1 MSTSPTDLPGESIAV
16 MALNKAPLPSA
27 YALTRDNG
35 NAVEALLDRT
45 GLPAPTLVPQPDAV
59 HVMLADVDD
68 LAPWLAE
75 LEGRIAVT
83 PSAVGLDTWTLHTQ
97 LVANR
102 RRGAVRIEVHALA
115 VSGQFVLPSVRA
127 AVAS

>member
-59 HVMLADVDD
+59 L
-68 LAPWLAE
+68 
-75 LEGRIAVT
+75 
-83 PSAVGLDTWTLHTQ
+83 
-97 LVANR
+97 
-102 RRGAVRIEVHALA
+102 AVRVCPHELH
-115 VSGQFVLPSVRA
+115 G
-127 AVAS
+127 ASSPGRSRP

>member
-1 MSTSPTDLPGESIAV
+1 
-16 MALNKAPLPSA
+16 
-27 YALTRDNG
+27 
-35 NAVEALLDRT
+35 
-45 GLPAPTLVPQPDAV
+45 
-59 HVMLADVDD
+59 
-68 LAPWLAE
+68 